1 MWKRSIRHSQLLARS
16 RSSRI
21 QPCSRTVR
29 DHPWARALESQSIV
43 VRHAWNWTK
52 IKPDPKNPFFAK
64 RSTNN
69 SPQTAVILMRNADIP
84 MLQIRPPVFMPA
96 TSEQVQHT
104 LNIHLFMSDF
114 NIEPR
119 PLAFNA
125 LACSSTGLIHY
136 IQIANQHLSLILPT
150 YNITNGGRSPE
161 LIPTLL
167 KTFLES
173 AAYTKIGFGAYED
186 TLRIQDQYGITCK
199 NILDTHWMAK
209 VMGVGSAN
217 VGMLHDVFS
226 DVHDVYIPGSIS
238 QLKNKGTPRAKAGAG
253 AGSESEQLIDP
264 RRWDWESHGN
274 IELDRELVRCIAQDA
289 FVTLSMYDNII
300 NKKFKHGY
308 QPPWTDP
315 RQAALLARDFL
326 LTSLP
331 RGTLLPVRSIQH
343 LLKGPFMSPDI
354 NMIDR
359 DARALALVKHLI
371 DQQDLNSDKADTT
384 PFTFRDPSVLGRL
397 VALPGV
403 RSSEAILANHQSK
416 KTLAAAFGCRIDEL
430 RLMQDSDMARKPD
443 KIQDLECFL
452 GVYDWLEFLPGA
464 ELDRIPARSVARD
477 GSAVAGGRK
486 EATLVALFLNF
497 GTVAARHKEQ
507 PARTKQWV
515 LQRIERLIQ
524 QGALLRDDGVIRI
537 EPRFLRQL
545 KRIERQEDRQRV
557 VENKALMAN

>member
-16 RSSRI
+16 RSTSRI
-21 QPCSRTVR
+21 QPCPRTVR
-29 DHPWARALESQSIV
+29 DQSWARSLESQSIA

-52 IKPDPKNPFFAK
+52 IKADPKNPFFAK

-104 LNIHLFMSDF
+104 LNILLFMSDF

-150 YNITNGGRSPE
+150 YNITNGGRNPE

-186 TLRIQDQYGITCK
+186 SLRIQDQYGITCK

-226 DVHDVYIPGSIS
+226 DAHDVYIPGNIT
-238 QLKNKGTPRAKAGAG
+238 QLKQNRGTPGGAG
-253 AGSESEQLIDP
+253 AGSESEQSIDP

-289 FVTLSMYDNII
+289 FVTLNMHDNII
-300 NKKFKHGY
+300 NKKFKYGY

-315 RQAALLARDFL
+315 RQATVLARDFL

-343 LLKGPFMSPDI
+343 LLKGPFMSPNI
-354 NMIDR
+354 NAIDR
-359 DARALALVKHLI
+359 DAQALALVKSLI
-371 DQQDLNSDKADTT
+371 DQQDLIADKADTS
-384 PFTFRDPSVLGRL
+384 PFTFRDPSVLGRS

-403 RSSEAILANHQSK
+403 RSSESVLANHQSK
-416 KTLAAAFGCRIDEL
+416 KTLAAAFDCRIDEL
-430 RLMQDSDMARKPD
+430 RLMQDSDMTRKPD

-464 ELDRIPARSVARD
+464 ELDRIPARSVAKD
-477 GSAVAGGRK
+477 GSAITGGRK
-486 EATLVALFLNF
+486 EATLMALFLNF
-497 GTVAARHKEQ
+497 GSVATRHKEQ
-507 PARTKQWV
+507 PARMKQWV
-515 LQRIERLIQ
+515 AQRIERLVQ
-524 QGALLRDDGVIRI
+524 QGALLRKEGVIRI
-537 EPRFLRQL
+537 EPRFLRRL
-545 KRIERQEDRQRV
+545 KRIETQEDRQRV
-557 VENKALMAN
+557 IENKALTAN

>member
-1 MWKRSIRHSQLLARS
+1 MSFHLTR
-16 RSSRI
+16 
-21 QPCSRTVR
+21 
-29 DHPWARALESQSIV
+29 V
-43 VRHAWNWTK
+43 VH
-52 IKPDPKNPFFAK
+52 F
-64 RSTNN
+64 
-69 SPQTAVILMRNADIP
+69 L
-84 MLQIRPPVFMPA
+84 
-96 TSEQVQHT
+96 VQHT
-104 LNIHLFMSDF
+104 LNILLFMSDF

-150 YNITNGGRSPE
+150 YNITNGGRNPE

-300 NKKFKHGY
+300 NKKFRHGY

-315 RQAALLARDFL
+315 RQAVLLARDFL

-331 RGTLLPVRSIQH
+331 RGTVSFYFDGRQQTSIS
-343 LLKGPFMSPDI
+343 F
-354 NMIDR
+354 
-359 DARALALVKHLI
+359 
-371 DQQDLNSDKADTT
+371 
-384 PFTFRDPSVLGRL
+384 VL
-397 VALPGV
+397 
-403 RSSEAILANHQSK
+403 SI
-416 KTLAAAFGCRIDEL
+416 
-430 RLMQDSDMARKPD
+430 
-443 KIQDLECFL
+443 
-452 GVYDWLEFLPGA
+452 
-464 ELDRIPARSVARD
+464 
-477 GSAVAGGRK
+477 
-486 EATLVALFLNF
+486 
-497 GTVAARHKEQ
+497 
-507 PARTKQWV
+507 
-515 LQRIERLIQ
+515 
-524 QGALLRDDGVIRI
+524 
-537 EPRFLRQL
+537 
-545 KRIERQEDRQRV
+545 
-557 VENKALMAN
+557 